1 MPSAYNRKA
10 KVINLNLTL
19 EEYEKIKQLAEI
31 RHLNPT
37 SYTKLTAL
45 GNRIKPTV
53 IEKTNIQ
60 NDSNGVNEQLKKD
73 DAALKSDSQALQQR
87 IDYLEGVLE
96 DVKEENEVFHR
107 LLEYFDSTAF
117 MNFNMYRNDRQLKN
131 AIKRLKEKYKESD

>member
-73 DAALKSDSQALQQR
+73 NEALKSDVEAFRVKANLLDELLTHVNENAY
-87 IDYLEGVLE
+87 IDFNGFR
-96 DVKEENEVFHR
+96 DDEELR
-107 LLEYFDSTAF
+107 YK
-117 MNFNMYRNDRQLKN
+117 LKN
-131 AIKRLKEKYKESD
+131 IKQNEGGVTFE

>member
-73 DAALKSDSQALQQR
+73 DSALKSDSQALQQR

-117 MNFNMYRNDRQLKN
+117 MNFNTYRNDLQLKN

>member
-117 MNFNMYRNDRQLKN
+117 MNFNTYRNDLQLKN
-131 AIKRLKEKYKESD
+131 AIKRLKEKYNESD

>member
-60 NDSNGVNEQLKKD
+60 NDSNGVNEQLEED
-73 DAALKSDSQALQQR
+73 NEALKSNNQELQQH
-87 IDYLEGVLE
+87 VHQLE
-96 DVKEENEVFHR
+96 DEIAQMRQENDVFHH
-107 LLEYFDSTAF
+107 LLQHFDST
-117 MNFNMYRNDRQLKN
+117 
-131 AIKRLKEKYKESD
+131 